1 MARRRAS
8 ACFSRRGHP
17 VERQAYFSSEGAR
30 GGRCRHASAG
40 ANEEALAKPSFEQ
53 RDLPADSAVG
63 QPEFHSGF
71 RIAARSSGDF
81 EDAQSVQWK
90 GASHQSVRKFD
101 GLWENTVYTT
111 KSHEYSFDEMTNR

>member
-8 ACFSRRGHP
+8 ACFGGRGHP
-17 VERQAYFSSEGAR
+17 VEGQAYLSSEDAR
-30 GGRCRHASAG
+30 GRRSRHASAG
-40 ANEEALAKPSFEQ
+40 PNEQALAKPSFEQ

-81 EDAQSVQWK
+81 EDAQSV
-90 GASHQSVRKFD
+90 R
-101 GLWENTVYTT
+101 ERRINP
-111 KSHEYSFDEMTNR
+111 